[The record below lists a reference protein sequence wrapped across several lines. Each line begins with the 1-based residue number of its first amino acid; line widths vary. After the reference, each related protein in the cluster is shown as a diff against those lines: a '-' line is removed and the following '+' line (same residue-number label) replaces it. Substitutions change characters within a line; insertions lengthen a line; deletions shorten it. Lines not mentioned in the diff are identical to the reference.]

1 MIEFDYVK
9 EHPDNFLEI
18 EIQIKEK
25 YKNIVERYPNELI
38 KFTWINN
45 EWSIS
50 APDLVLYAMNVQGN
64 DNNA

>member
-25 YKNIVERYPNELI
+25 YKNIVERYPNESI

-45 EWSIS
+45 EWSIWTS
-50 APDLVLYAMNVQGN
+50 DVVLYQMNVQ
-64 DNNA
+64 DNANKA